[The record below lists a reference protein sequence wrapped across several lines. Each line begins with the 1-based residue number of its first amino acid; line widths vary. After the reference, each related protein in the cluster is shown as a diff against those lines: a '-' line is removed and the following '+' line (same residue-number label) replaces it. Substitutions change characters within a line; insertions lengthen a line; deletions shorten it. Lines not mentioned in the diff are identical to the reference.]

1 MVRQIF
7 NWYINGIG
15 SYTIAKKLNEE
26 QVKTNRGGKWTPSS
40 VRQIIRNEKY
50 VGDLINQKK
59 YSISPLTHK
68 KAINLGEKEK
78 YYSKDHHQP
87 IISREV
93 WDKAKDIYSKR
104 SKEMIPDGKQH
115 GNKFSK
121 RYPFSSKIYCGICG
135 NTFVRRTSGKRKDD
149 SKKIYWSCSKRITN
163 IEECSKSIFIEE
175 NILKSIFIQIYNYV
189 VKEKHKTKDKLFN
202 AIKNILDEDNN
213 KGTLNNLR
221 QEKQKLEKRLS
232 NLIDMKLDD
241 YENKSIYT
249 TKENEI
255 NEEIKKIN
263 VEISNYETSDLN
275 NKNIIKQLDIVEKV
289 FEEQKNI
296 KEFDETLF
304 ENLVDKI
311 IIGEIDK
318 DGNINENV
326 INFILKI
333 GSNYKYEIDKT
344 NNNENVSFRTTN
356 LEKIT

>member
-1 MVRQIF
+1 M
-7 NWYINGIG
+7 
-15 SYTIAKKLNEE
+15 
-26 QVKTNRGGKWTPSS
+26 
-40 VRQIIRNEKY
+40 Y
-50 VGDLINQKK
+50 VLQ
-59 YSISPLTHK
+59 SIK
-68 KAINLGEKEK
+68 KAINFGEKEK

-326 INFILKI
+326 INFI
-333 GSNYKYEIDKT
+333 
-344 NNNENVSFRTTN
+344 
-356 LEKIT
+356 